1 MTRFASL
8 GSGSRG
14 NGTVVEIGDEKILV
28 DCGFTLKQAEAR
40 LARIDLKPAD
50 LTAILVTHE
59 HSDHIGGVG
68 ALAYKYAI
76 PVFASYGTLESARS
90 NASVV
95 GNAIS
100 AHNPFQVGE
109 VEVTP
114 VVVPHD
120 AREPTQF
127 VFRHQDCSVGV
138 VSDLG
143 CVTPFVVEQFSGLDG
158 LLMESNYDLN
168 MLANGRYPERVKR
181 RIAGDLGHLS
191 NEQAALFLERIAHEE
206 LTVVIGHVS
215 EENNHS
221 ELLDEAFRP
230 HQQAVGSLI
239 FATQD
244 DGAGWQPVNPSSAA
258 AAAHGRGAEAA
269 DGAGNEEALSLG

>member
-1 MTRFASL
+1 LTRFASL

-14 NGTVVEIGDEKILV
+14 NGTVVEIGGERILV

-40 LARIDLKPAD
+40 LERIGLKPAD
-50 LTAILVTHE
+50 LSAILVTHE

-76 PVFASYGTLESARS
+76 PVFASFGTLEAARKS
-90 NASVV
+90 ASVV
-95 GNAIS
+95 GTAIS
-100 AHNPFQVGE
+100 AHNAFQIGGVD
-109 VEVTP
+109 VAP

-127 VFRHQDCSVGV
+127 VFHHDNCSVGV

-158 LLMESNYDLN
+158 LLMESNYDLP

-181 RIAGDLGHLS
+181 RIASDLGHLS
-191 NEQAALFLERIAHEE
+191 NEQAADFLERIRHPR
-206 LTVVIGHVS
+206 LTVVVGHVS
-215 EENNHS
+215 EENNHPD
-221 ELLDEAFRP
+221 LLHGAFDV
-230 HQQAVGSLI
+230 HQDSVCSLT
-239 FATQD
+239 FATQEE
-244 DGAGWQPVNPSSAA
+244 GAGWQEVLPVDAKDDS
-258 AAAHGRGAEAA
+258 RGAVVQASAGKEGEAF
-269 DGAGNEEALSLG
+269 SLG

>member
-14 NGTVVEIGDEKILV
+14 NGTIVEIGGERILV

-40 LARIDLKPAD
+40 LARFDLKPAD
-50 LTAILVTHE
+50 LSAILVTHE

-76 PVFASYGTLESARS
+76 PVFASFGTLESARKS
-90 NASVV
+90 ASVV
-95 GNAIS
+95 GNAIN
-100 AHNPFQVGE
+100 AHSSFQIGE
-109 VEVTP
+109 VTVTP

-127 VFRHQDCSVGV
+127 VFRHEGCSVGV

-143 CVTPFVVEQFSGLDG
+143 CVTPFVIEQFGDLDG
-158 LLMESNYDLN
+158 LLMESNYDRN

-181 RIAGDLGHLS
+181 RIASDLGHLS
-191 NEQAALFLERIAHEE
+191 NEQAASFLERIGHQD
-206 LTVVIGHVS
+206 LVVVVGHVS
-215 EENNHS
+215 EENNHPD
-221 ELLDEAFRP
+221 LLEEAFSSQR
-230 HQQAVGSLI
+230 GSVASLS

-244 DGAGWQPVNPSSAA
+244 EGAGWQSVAA
-258 AAAHGRGAEAA
+258 AGAVENSVRSTGKASAQAESSEAF
-269 DGAGNEEALSLG
+269 GLG

>member
-1 MTRFASL
+1 MSRFASL

-14 NGTVVEIGDEKILV
+14 NGTVIEIGGERILV

-40 LARIDLKPAD
+40 LARIELKPAD

-76 PVFASYGTLESARS
+76 PVFASFGTLDSARKS
-90 NASVV
+90 ASVV
-95 GNAIS
+95 GSAIS
-100 AHNPFQVGE
+100 AHSPLLLGA

-127 VFRHQDCSVGV
+127 VFRYDGCSVGV

-158 LLMESNYDLN
+158 LLMESNYDLP
-168 MLANGRYPERVKR
+168 MLTGGRYPERVKR
-181 RIAGDLGHLS
+181 RIASDLGHLS
-191 NEQAALFLERIAHEE
+191 NEQAANFLERIGHPG
-206 LTVVIGHVS
+206 LTVVVGHVS
-215 EENNHS
+215 EENNHPD
-221 ELLDEAFRP
+221 LLSEAFHSHRDS
-230 HQQAVGSLI
+230 VRSLT

-244 DGAGWQPVNPSSAA
+244 EGTGWQPVAFTSAA
-258 AAAHGRGAEAA
+258 ENVRSPAQVNTAV
-269 DGAGNEEALSLG
+269 DAGDALGVG

>member
-1 MTRFASL
+1 M
-8 GSGSRG
+8 
-14 NGTVVEIGDEKILV
+14 
-28 DCGFTLKQAEAR
+28 
-40 LARIDLKPAD
+40 
-50 LTAILVTHE
+50 
-59 HSDHIGGVG
+59 G

-76 PVFASYGTLESARS
+76 PVFASFGTLESARK
-90 NASVV
+90 NASVI
-95 GNAIS
+95 GNAVN
-100 AHNPFQVGE
+100 AHSPFQIGA

-127 VFRHQDCSVGV
+127 VFRHQGCSVGV

-158 LLMESNYDLN
+158 LLMESNYDLH

-181 RIAGDLGHLS
+181 RIASDLGHLS
-191 NEQAALFLERIAHEE
+191 NEQAAFFLERIGHED

-215 EENNHS
+215 EENNHPD
-221 ELLDEAFRP
+221 LLEEAFRD
-230 HQQAVGSLI
+230 QREAVADLS

-244 DGAGWQPVNPSSAA
+244 EGAGWQRVAA
-258 AAAHGRGAEAA
+258 SGAATTE
-269 DGAGNEEALSLG
+269 AGNGEAFGFG

>member
-14 NGTVVEIGDEKILV
+14 NGTVVEIGGERILV

-50 LTAILVTHE
+50 LSAILVTHE
-59 HSDHIGGVG
+59 HSDHIGGVS

-76 PVFASYGTLESARS
+76 PVFASFGTLDAARRS
-90 NASVV
+90 ASVV
-95 GNAIS
+95 GTAINS
-100 AHNPFQVGE
+100 HNPFAIGE

-127 VFRHQDCSVGV
+127 VFRSEGCAVGV

-158 LLMESNYDLN
+158 LLMEANYDLH

-181 RIAGDLGHLS
+181 RIASDLGHLS
-191 NEQAALFLERIAHEE
+191 NEQAGRFLAEIGHPD

-215 EENNHS
+215 EENNHPD
-221 ELLDEAFRP
+221 LLLETFEPQRE
-230 HQQAVGSLI
+230 SLRGLM

-244 DGAGWQPVNPSSAA
+244 GGAGWQPVAA
-258 AAAHGRGAEAA
+258 GAA
-269 DGAGNEEALSLG
+269 DAAGHGQKLAPGANGVLSLG

>member
-14 NGTVVEIGDEKILV
+14 NGTIVEIGGERILV

-40 LARIDLKPAD
+40 LARFDLKPAD
-50 LTAILVTHE
+50 LSAILVTHE

-76 PVFASYGTLESARS
+76 PVFASFGTLASARKS
-90 NASVV
+90 ASVV
-95 GNAIS
+95 GQAINAHS
-100 AHNPFQVGE
+100 PFHIGQVS
-109 VEVTP
+109 VTP

-127 VFRHQDCSVGV
+127 VFRHEGCSVGV

-143 CVTPFVVEQFSGLDG
+143 CVTPFVIEQFSGLDG
-158 LLMESNYDLN
+158 LLMESNYDLH

-181 RIAGDLGHLS
+181 RIASDLGHLS
-191 NEQAALFLERIAHEE
+191 NEQSASFLHRIGHQN
-206 LTVVIGHVS
+206 LVVVVGHVS
-215 EENNHS
+215 EENNHPD
-221 ELLDEAFRP
+221 LLEEAFRP
-230 HQQAVGSLI
+230 HRDSVAGLS

-244 DGAGWQPVNPSSAA
+244 EGAGWQSVV
-258 AAAHGRGAEAA
+258 AA
-269 DGAGNEEALSLG
+269 DAVDAAVASASNRAESSEAFGLG

>member
-14 NGTVVEIGDEKILV
+14 NGTVVEIGNERILV

-40 LARIDLKPAD
+40 LARMDLKPAD

-76 PVFASYGTLESARS
+76 PVFASFGTLQSARK

-95 GNAIS
+95 GSAIS
-100 AHNPFQVGE
+100 AHSPFRIGA

-127 VFRHQDCSVGV
+127 VFRHERCSVGV

-181 RIAGDLGHLS
+181 RIASDLGHLS
-191 NEQAALFLERIAHEE
+191 NEQAARFLADIGHAD
-206 LTVVIGHVS
+206 LTVVVGHVS
-215 EENNHS
+215 EENNHPD
-221 ELLDEAFRP
+221 LLGEVFHDQQDAVRSLTFASQDE
-230 HQQAVGSLI
+230 
-239 FATQD
+239 
-244 DGAGWQPVNPSSAA
+244 GAGWQSVEPAGSTPGVAGS
-258 AAAHGRGAEAA
+258 EA
-269 DGAGNEEALSLG
+269 DTVVDPDSDKALSLG